1 MGAVNLRQNSYY
13 ALSLWADGDII
24 YVSGIIVEV
33 AGVSTR
39 DTQAIQGLKSAVAE
53 GKSWYV
59 AVLEAI
65 RLWSSPEE
73 DYDGRHCQYLVD
85 NEAFDWLVLAERLC
99 EELDGLIPEKERVNL
114 LFFGMPPI
122 ELSKDEFKNIIGD
135 FKYQAHLNYFYGIL
149 VEKFLILAVT
159 EEIRKKK
166 RVLGLNNDSGVVDEA
181 YQRIYGA
188 NQFAL
193 LKQFRK
199 ERHYPQLRS
208 ISLSELN
215 EFTYWLF
222 KYRIKRRDKSC
233 VASDTQKALTKLQE
247 ILDLKARPL
256 RPSAPEV

>member
-1 MGAVNLRQNSYY
+1 
-13 ALSLWADGDII
+13 
-24 YVSGIIVEV
+24 VEV

-39 DTQAIQGLKSAVAE
+39 DTQAIQGLKSAIAE
-53 GKSWYV
+53 GKNWYV

-73 DYDGRHCQYLVD
+73 DYDGRHYQYLVD

-99 EELDGLIPEKERVNL
+99 EELDGLIPEKERANL
-114 LFFGMPPI
+114 LFFGIPPI

-166 RVLGLNNDSGVVDEA
+166 RVLGLNNDNGVVDEV

-188 NQFAL
+188 TQFAL

-233 VASDTQKALTKLQE
+233 VASDTKKALTKLHG
-247 ILDLKARPL
+247 LLKLKAKSL
-256 RPSAPEV
+256 RFSPSESQ